1 MSIVSILILVVVA
14 ISIVWAFKT
23 TGHVKALSKGYVFSF
38 TTGTTE
44 DGSSVPVLRLE
55 RGWRARKSVAAS
67 PVNENIRNKYR
78 VSEKQISHFLNN
90 NQEGYGQR
98 LIPLMKVEQQREQN
112 LTDPSLL
119 YNAKAMQKAQDA
131 YRQAA
136 EQVQEELEKVYRRV
150 AFLASGAAEGIGG
163 VLALRDVRENR
174 AEFDNTL
181 TLSSARRL
189 GMAAQDLGLLSRSAY
204 ENFLDSCE
212 GMDKEDIVHLDE
224 DVRQE
229 ILRYVDDPKQERK
242 LRHRKK
248 WASFWEYPLDSQW
261 SWGKS
266 LNLKG
271 QERKP

>member
-1 MSIVSILILVVVA
+1 MPIETILLLVVFAAVML
-14 ISIVWAFKT
+14 WAVKT
-23 TGHVKALSKGYVFSF
+23 GYIKALSEGYVFSF
-38 TTGTTE
+38 TEGTAE

-55 RGWRARKSVAAS
+55 RGWRDRKFVAAS
-67 PVNENIRNKYR
+67 PVNENIRSEYR
-78 VSEKQISHFLNN
+78 VPEKRVSHFLSDNR
-90 NQEGYGQR
+90 EGYGQR
-98 LIPLMKVEQQREQN
+98 LVPLMEVVQQRKQKIV
-112 LTDPSLL
+112 DPL
-119 YNAKAMQKAQDA
+119 YNVAAAQQTRNA
-131 YRQAA
+131 YWQAA

-163 VLALRDVRENR
+163 AIALRDVREHR

-181 TLSSARRL
+181 TLSSVRRL

-212 GMDKEDIVHLDE
+212 GMDKGNIVYLDE

-229 ILRYVDDPKQERK
+229 IMKYVDNPKQERK
-242 LRHRKK
+242 LRRRKK

-261 SWGKS
+261 AWGKS

-271 QERKP
+271 

>member
-1 MSIVSILILVVVA
+1 MSIVSVLILVVVA
-14 ISIVWAFKT
+14 VSIVWAFKT
-23 TGHVKALSKGYVFSF
+23 GYIKALLEGYVFSF
-38 TTGTTE
+38 AYGTAE

-150 AFLASGAAEGIGG
+150 AFLSSGAAEGIGG
-163 VLALRDVRENR
+163 AIALRDVRENR
-174 AEFDNTL
+174 AEFNNTL

-189 GMAAQDLGLLSRSAY
+189 GMAAQDLGLLSQSAY

-212 GMDKEDIVHLDE
+212 GMDKENTVLMDE
-224 DVRQE
+224 NVRQE
-229 ILRYVDDPKQERK
+229 IMKYVDNPKQERK
-242 LRHRKK
+242 LRRRRK
-248 WASFWEYPLDSQW
+248 WASFWEYPLDPQW
-261 SWGKS
+261 AWGKS
-266 LNLKG
+266 LHLKG
-271 QERKP
+271 

>member
-1 MSIVSILILVVVA
+1 MSIVSVLILVVVA

-23 TGHVKALSKGYVFSF
+23 GYVKALSEGYVFSF
-38 TTGTTE
+38 TNGTTE
-44 DGSSVPVLRLE
+44 DGSSVPVLLLE
-55 RGWRARKSVAAS
+55 RGWRARKFVAAS
-67 PVNENIRNKYR
+67 PVENTPDKYR
-78 VSEKQISHFLNN
+78 VSEKQVSHFLNN

-150 AFLASGAAEGIGG
+150 DFLSSGAAEGIGG
-163 VLALRDVRENR
+163 AIALRDVREHR

-181 TLSSARRL
+181 TLSSVRRL

-212 GMDKEDIVHLDE
+212 GMDKENIVLMDE
-224 DVRQE
+224 NVRQE
-229 ILRYVDDPKQERK
+229 IMKYVDDPKQEKK
-242 LRHRKK
+242 LRRRKK

-261 SWGKS
+261 AWGKS
-266 LNLKG
+266 LHLKG
-271 QERKP
+271 

>member
-1 MSIVSILILVVVA
+1 MSIVSFLILVVVA

-23 TGHVKALSKGYVFSF
+23 GYVKALSEGYVFSF
-38 TTGTTE
+38 TEGTAE
-44 DGSSVPVLRLE
+44 DGSSVSVLLLE
-55 RGWRARKSVAAS
+55 RGWRDRKFVAAS
-67 PVNENIRNKYR
+67 PVNENIRSEYR

-136 EQVQEELEKVYRRV
+136 EQVQEELEKVYRR
-150 AFLASGAAEGIGG
+150 AALYFSSGAVEGAGG
-163 VLALRDVRENR
+163 VFALRDVRENR
-174 AEFDNTL
+174 AEFDNAL
-181 TLSSARRL
+181 TLSSAMCL
-189 GMAAQDLGLLSRSAY
+189 GMAAQGLGLLSRSAY
-204 ENFLDSCE
+204 EDFLDSCE
-212 GMDKEDIVHLDE
+212 GMDKEDIVLMDE

-229 ILRYVDDPKQERK
+229 IMRYVDDPKQERK
-242 LRHRKK
+242 LRRRKK

-271 QERKP
+271 

>member
-1 MSIVSILILVVVA
+1 MPIVSVLILVFVA

-23 TGHVKALSKGYVFSF
+23 GYVKALSEGYVFSF

-67 PVNENIRNKYR
+67 PVNENILNKYR

-98 LIPLMKVEQQREQN
+98 LIPLMKVEQQREEN

-150 AFLASGAAEGIGG
+150 AFLASGAVEGAGG
-163 VLALRDVRENR
+163 VFALRDVRENR
-174 AEFDNTL
+174 AEFDNAL
-181 TLSSARRL
+181 TLSSARWL
-189 GMAAQDLGLLSRSAY
+189 GMAAQGLGLLSESAY

-212 GMDKEDIVHLDE
+212 GMDKEDIVLMDE

-242 LRHRKK
+242 LRRRKK

>member
-1 MSIVSILILVVVA
+1 MSIVSVLILVVVA

-23 TGHVKALSKGYVFSF
+23 GYVKALSEGYVFSF

-150 AFLASGAAEGIGG
+150 DFLSSGAVEGAGG
-163 VLALRDVRENR
+163 VFALRDVRENR
-174 AEFDNTL
+174 AEFDNPL
-181 TLSSARRL
+181 TLSSARWL
-189 GMAAQDLGLLSRSAY
+189 GMAAQGLGLLSRSAY

-212 GMDKEDIVHLDE
+212 GMDKEDIVLMDE

-229 ILRYVDDPKQERK
+229 IMRYVDDPKQERK
-242 LRHRKK
+242 LRRRQK
-248 WASFWEYPLDSQW
+248 WSSFWEYPLDSQW